1 MSGEDVC
8 SPITIPKNFDPTDT
22 QGICCQA
29 TIGFA
34 AQGDAFVTYIRTE
47 DATVHDCAELG
58 GQFIPYSAVDYFAE
72 FDPTQCGVTEDQCSR
87 FARIDV
93 TQEWQQFHVVFQV
106 PSVDNR
112 YIGNSGTDY
121 LAVQLW
127 THLSNG
133 YCRAYS
139 EAEAPPRNRL
149 GTDYGSVEC
158 SENALCEPCV
168 AVYPLSFSYEG
179 TLNLAQ
185 FQLESGTEFT
195 GFVKPDIIEDL
206 DYCQS
211 FFEKNSCVGRGEYF
225 PVSGTAFFEYQ
236 VELKKQKIC
245 TNPRPVIYD
254 FNAGS
259 INTTGLSNIDILSES
274 VTQRGF
280 SVGADVIA
288 PNSGGRVAF
297 GYECDCDI
305 YRPEEL
311 QYLNKQLTWK
321 SAEA

>member
-1 MSGEDVC
+1 
-8 SPITIPKNFDPTDT
+8 
-22 QGICCQA
+22 
-29 TIGFA
+29 
-34 AQGDAFVTYIRTE
+34 
-47 DATVHDCAELG
+47 
-58 GQFIPYSAVDYFAE
+58 
-72 FDPTQCGVTEDQCSR
+72 
-87 FARIDV
+87 
-93 TQEWQQFHVVFQV
+93 
-106 PSVDNR
+106 
-112 YIGNSGTDY
+112 

-139 EAEAPPRNRL
+139 EAEVPPRNRL

-168 AVYPLSFSYEG
+168 AAYPLSFSYEG

-195 GFVKPDIIEDL
+195 GFVKPNIIEDL

-225 PVSGTAFFEYQ
+225 PVSGTAFLEYQ

-245 TNPRPVIYD
+245 TKPRPVIYD
-254 FNAGS
+254 FSAGS
-259 INTTGLSNIDILSES
+259 IGTTGLSNIDILSES

-288 PNSGGRVAF
+288 DNSGGRVAF

-311 QYLNKQLTWK
+311 QYLNKQLAWK
-321 SAEA
+321 SAGA